1 MSKLNLDHLTDEILH
16 EFLDGELN
24 IEDQSK
30 VQLHLEDCQDC
41 SSRLRIWTT
50 LFVEIEQ
57 LPDLEDVVDFKS
69 LVLAD
74 LTETGSRRNRVL
86 WMFLGQGALA
96 ISLIAYGWQRISTSL
111 PLKQVSDW
119 LTLPV
124 QVLQGMIDS
133 LLLGLVESFNQF
145 LSWSLSS
152 GDLLLQ
158 VPQITSGGTL
168 LIYLG
173 LLAVALWVLINHYLL
188 RINGQPED
196 TRPQY

>member
-1 MSKLNLDHLTDEILH
+1 MSRLSLDHLTDELLH

-24 IEDQSK
+24 VEDQSK
-30 VQLHLEDCQDC
+30 VQLHLRDCQEC
-41 SSRLRIWTT
+41 SARLEIWTT

-57 LPDLEDVVDFKS
+57 LPDLEDVVDFRS
-69 LVLAD
+69 LVLVD
-74 LTETGSRRNRVL
+74 LTETGSRRNWVL

-96 ISLIAYGWQRISTSL
+96 ISLIAYGWQRISTFL
-111 PLKQVSDW
+111 PLQQVSDW
-119 LTLPV
+119 LALPI
-124 QVLQGMIDS
+124 QILQGMIDS

-158 VPQITSGGTL
+158 VPQLTSGGTL

-173 LLAVALWVLINHYLL
+173 LLAVVLWIVINHYLL

-196 TRPQY
+196 NRPQY